1 MAGPAYGPN
10 LRRRDSFLEPSC
22 DDHSVD
28 LPCILSLAD
37 RLCDDVQLFCGQMG
51 CHRACDNKLANSY
64 RHNGKRMSTTGFRAN
79 GHGMNIYIELHSVR
93 SLLREHRS
101 QACPTTKRIETNFL
115 ETGRCE
121 KKAPLPPDSKLKIG
135 HRSLQKL
142 SGAFFS
148 HRHPTSPS
156 STLKS
161 RGRRGGLFFRTNRYP
176 IWRSA
181 LLTMVA
187 NTH

>member
-1 MAGPAYGPN
+1 MCSTFAQLPVWLISSSSKLKANVARDIHQTNPGIVEALHLRIAQLFLPAPCLRTTTAVSRTLAGPAYGPN

-79 GHGMNIYIELHSVR
+79 GYGMNIY
-93 SLLREHRS
+93 
-101 QACPTTKRIETNFL
+101 
-115 ETGRCE
+115 CE
-121 KKAPLPPDSKLKIG
+121 VAAPRAS
-135 HRSLQKL
+135 
-142 SGAFFS
+142 
-148 HRHPTSPS
+148 
-156 STLKS
+156 
-161 RGRRGGLFFRTNRYP
+161 
-176 IWRSA
+176 
-181 LLTMVA
+181 
-187 NTH
+187 

>member
-1 MAGPAYGPN
+1 MAQICGGGTPSLSRRATITLWTSPAFFRLPTACATMSNSFAVRWGAIGPATTN
-10 LRRRDSFLEPSC
+10 WRTATDTMASEC
-22 DDHSVD
+22 Q
-28 LPCILSLAD
+28 
-37 RLCDDVQLFCGQMG
+37 QL
-51 CHRACDNKLANSY
+51 
-64 RHNGKRMSTTGFRAN
+64 GFGRTATERT
-79 GHGMNIYIELHSVR
+79 YTVR

-135 HRSLQKL
+135 HRSLQEL

>member
-1 MAGPAYGPN
+1 M
-10 LRRRDSFLEPSC
+10 
-22 DDHSVD
+22 
-28 LPCILSLAD
+28 
-37 RLCDDVQLFCGQMG
+37 
-51 CHRACDNKLANSY
+51 
-64 RHNGKRMSTTGFRAN
+64 
-79 GHGMNIYIELHSVR
+79 R

-148 HRHPTSPS
+148 HIPVPWNHASSAVSNFNDVAISGSGEVNSVQPLSAMAASPRRLGFRDAVLEYPKLSDAARPVQGTSGS
-156 STLKS
+156 FGIAHTHA
-161 RGRRGGLFFRTNRYP
+161 RLFERNFSPAR
-176 IWRSA
+176 A
-181 LLTMVA
+181 LLLTDVHGRVA
-187 NTH
+187 CACAVFWSRLAPWARMC